1 MVKKAKS
8 SQGSLATQPGMELR
22 FQPVTGATRVV
33 RIMGKRAAAVL
44 LVALQ
49 AEVLVVAGVGTLQRV
64 VLYALDAQLGRAVRR
79 RDRQGQSG
87 RPGALSAEAAE
98 SSLSQAKL

>member
-1 MVKKAKS
+1 
-8 SQGSLATQPGMELR
+8 
-22 FQPVTGATRVV
+22 
-33 RIMGKRAAAVL
+33 MGKRAAAVL

-49 AEVLVVAGVGTLQRV
+49 AEVLVVAGVGTLQQV
-64 VLYALDAQLGRAVRR
+64 ALYALGAQLGRAARR

-87 RPGALSAEAAE
+87 RPGASSAEAAE